1 MAHDGDCRSVAMAF
15 GEILFVKSLGCM
27 VGATA
32 FVPCGKVGITLA
44 TVVCLGAPSSMS
56 NAAFGLVT
64 VLLLTG
70 INAIGL
76 VY

>member
-1 MAHDGDCRSVAMAF
+1 MAHDGDCRSAAMAF
-15 GEILFVKSLGCM
+15 GEILLLNHKVAV

-56 NAAFGLVT
+56 NAAFGLKT

-70 INAIGL
+70 INAMAL

>member
-1 MAHDGDCRSVAMAF
+1 
-15 GEILFVKSLGCM
+15 M

-32 FVPCGKVGITLA
+32 FVPWGKVGITLA

-64 VLLLTG
+64 VLLLIG
-70 INAIGL
+70 INAMDL

>member
-1 MAHDGDCRSVAMAF
+1 M
-15 GEILFVKSLGCM
+15 E
-27 VGATA
+27 GATA

-64 VLLLTG
+64 VLLLIG
-70 INAIGL
+70 INAMDL